1 MYKTIG
7 WKETA
12 HVERARERERGV
24 RISKTEFIHKK
35 LISIQEVCKGQKPV
49 L

>member
-7 WKETA
+7 GKETA
-12 HVERARERERGV
+12 NAGRERERGV

>member
-7 WKETA
+7 GKETA
-12 HVERARERERGV
+12 NAERERGV